1 MNVVY
6 TVQHFHVDFA
16 PAAAAAA
23 AAAVAAQSF
32 SAVAAAAAAAVAVDV
47 AADVAVAVVAKWA
60 VLRAG
65 DGQMIML
72 YYSLLVGFRYN
83 L

>member
-23 AAAVAAQSF
+23 VAAQSF
-32 SAVAAAAAAAVAVDV
+32 SAVAAAAVAVAVAVAVDV
-47 AADVAVAVVAKWA
+47 AVAVAKWA